1 MGNYHYPE
9 VGVEFVDP
17 TCFGRNYFKSAEVV
31 DADREQVLADAAALK
46 KLSVDYHHPEVGVES
61 VDPTCFGRNYFKSAE
76 VVDADHEQVLAD
88 VAALKELATDYHHP
102 EVGVESVDSTCF
114 GRNYF
119 NSLDVDESNDDNES
133 KAVLAEVSAL
143 KKIAVDYHHPEVDVE
158 FVDPACFGRNYFKS
172 AQVDADREQVLAD
185 AAAFQKLAT
194 DYYHPEV
201 GVESVDP
208 TCFGR
213 NYFNSLDSVES
224 IDDNEQKTIFAEAFA
239 LKKLAADYHHPEVGV
254 ESVDSTCFGRNY
266 LNNLDVDESIDHNE
280 RKAVLA
286 EASALK
292 KLAGDYHCPE
302 VGVKFV
308 DPTCFGRN
316 YFKSAE
322 VVDVDREQVLA
333 DAAALKE
340 LASDYQHPEA
350 DVLSIDPSCYGRN
363 YFNRLSLATD
373 NQVSCSATSV
383 HDDNVVHEHFDFDE
397 DMEVD
402 LYCDLKDAFS
412 EVNLKNSSSRSDL
425 SSPLSKNEGNL
436 SRSPS
441 SVMLFDNEMFSQEG
455 VY

>member
-119 NSLDVDESNDDNES
+119 NSLDVDESNDDNER

-143 KKIAVDYHHPEVDVE
+143 KKLAGDYH
-158 FVDPACFGRNYFKS
+158 R
-172 AQVDADREQVLAD
+172 
-185 AAAFQKLAT
+185 
-194 DYYHPEV
+194 PEV
-201 GVESVDP
+201 GVESADP

-213 NYFNSLDSVES
+213 SY
-224 IDDNEQKTIFAEAFA
+224 
-239 LKKLAADYHHPEVGV
+239 Y
-254 ESVDSTCFGRNY
+254 
-266 LNNLDVDESIDHNE
+266 
-280 RKAVLA
+280 
-286 EASALK
+286 
-292 KLAGDYHCPE
+292 
-302 VGVKFV
+302 
-308 DPTCFGRN
+308 
-316 YFKSAE
+316 KSAE
-322 VVDVDREQVLA
+322 VVDADREQVLA

-383 HDDNVVHEHFDFDE
+383 HDDVVHEHFDFDE

>member
-1 MGNYHYPE
+1 MG
-9 VGVEFVDP
+9 
-17 TCFGRNYFKSAEVV
+17 
-31 DADREQVLADAAALK
+31 
-46 KLSVDYHHPEVGVES
+46 
-61 VDPTCFGRNYFKSAE
+61 
-76 VVDADHEQVLAD
+76 
-88 VAALKELATDYHHP
+88 
-102 EVGVESVDSTCF
+102 
-114 GRNYF
+114 
-119 NSLDVDESNDDNES
+119 
-133 KAVLAEVSAL
+133 
-143 KKIAVDYHHPEVDVE
+143 
-158 FVDPACFGRNYFKS
+158 NYFKS
-172 AQVDADREQVLAD
+172 AQVDADREQVIAD

-224 IDDNEQKTIFAEAFA
+224 IDDNEQKTIFAEASA

-254 ESVDSTCFGRNY
+254 
-266 LNNLDVDESIDHNE
+266 
-280 RKAVLA
+280 
-286 EASALK
+286 
-292 KLAGDYHCPE
+292 
-302 VGVKFV
+302 
-308 DPTCFGRN
+308 
-316 YFKSAE
+316 
-322 VVDVDREQVLA
+322 
-333 DAAALKE
+333 
-340 LASDYQHPEA
+340 ASDYQHPEA

-441 SVMLFDNEMFSQEG
+441 SVMLFDNEMFSQED

>member
-1 MGNYHYPE
+1 MG
-9 VGVEFVDP
+9 
-17 TCFGRNYFKSAEVV
+17 
-31 DADREQVLADAAALK
+31 
-46 KLSVDYHHPEVGVES
+46 
-61 VDPTCFGRNYFKSAE
+61 
-76 VVDADHEQVLAD
+76 
-88 VAALKELATDYHHP
+88 
-102 EVGVESVDSTCF
+102 SVDSTCF

-119 NSLDVDESNDDNES
+119 NSMESDESIDDNER
-133 KAVLAEVSAL
+133 KTVFAEASAL
-143 KKIAVDYHHPEVDVE
+143 KKLAVDYHHPEVGVE

-172 AQVDADREQVLAD
+172 DQVDVDREEVLAD
-185 AAAFQKLAT
+185 AAAFQKLAS

-224 IDDNEQKTIFAEAFA
+224 IDDNEQKKIFAEASA

-316 YFKSAE
+316 YF
-322 VVDVDREQVLA
+322 
-333 DAAALKE
+333 
-340 LASDYQHPEA
+340 
-350 DVLSIDPSCYGRN
+350 
-363 YFNRLSLATD
+363 NRLSLATD

-412 EVNLKNSSSRSDL
+412 EVNLKDSSSRSDL

-441 SVMLFDNEMFSQEG
+441 SVMLFDNEMFSQED